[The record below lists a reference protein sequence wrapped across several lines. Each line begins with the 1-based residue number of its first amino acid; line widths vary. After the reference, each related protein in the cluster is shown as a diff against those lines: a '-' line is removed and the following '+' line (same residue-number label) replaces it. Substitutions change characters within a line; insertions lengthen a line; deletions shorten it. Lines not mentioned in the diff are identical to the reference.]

1 MESKPMS
8 RRVYLDHNASTP
20 VHPEVLAEMLPY
32 FSDVFGNP
40 SSIHGFGREARE
52 GMDLARE
59 RVARFLKV
67 SSQEI
72 VFTSGGTE
80 SDNFAVKGL
89 ALAKGK
95 GHLITSQVEH
105 HAVLRACRA
114 LEAQGFGLTGVGVD
128 EFGVV
133 DPDEVRRAI
142 RPDTLAISIMH
153 ANSEVGTLQPIGAIG
168 RIARERGVPFH
179 VDAVQTFGKLPLD
192 VDALGIDMLSFSA
205 HKIYGPKGAAGLY
218 IRKGTK
224 MVAIQHGGEHE
235 RRRRAGTENVPG
247 IVGLGKAVEVR
258 GRDMAEEAVRVMS
271 LRDLLWNGA
280 RQRIPEVR
288 LNGHPV
294 ERLPGTANIAFRHVE
309 SESIVLGLDLK
320 GVAVSAG
327 SACTAGHVEP
337 SHVLVALGLPLDW
350 AMGAVRFSLGR
361 STTADDIDYVVDCLE
376 PLVRKLRVALPAGRA
391 GGTARPSGIT
401 SSTRGTPGPAA

>member
-32 FSDVFGNP
+32 FSEVYGNP
-40 SSIHGFGREARE
+40 SSIHGFGRAARE
-52 GMDLARE
+52 GLDLARE
-59 RVARFLKV
+59 RVAKFLRV
-67 SSQEI
+67 PTQEI

-95 GHLITSQVEH
+95 GQIITSQVEH

-114 LEAQGFGLTGVGVD
+114 LEAQGFGLTCVGVD
-128 EFGVV
+128 EFGMV

-153 ANSEVGTLQPIGAIG
+153 ANSEVGTLQPIEAIG
-168 RIARERGVPFH
+168 RIAREHRVPFH

-192 VDALGIDMLSFSA
+192 VDALGIDVLSFSA

-224 MVAIQHGGEHE
+224 MVAVQHGGEHE
-235 RRRRAGTENVPG
+235 RRRRAGTENVAG

-258 GRDMAEEAVRVMS
+258 ARDMAAEALRLTA
-271 LRDLLWNGA
+271 LRDRLWRGIHE
-280 RQRIPEVR
+280 RVPDVR
-288 LNGHPV
+288 LSGHPV
-294 ERLPGTANIAFRHVE
+294 KRLPGTASLLFRHVE

-320 GVAVSAG
+320 GIGVSAG
-327 SACTAGHVEP
+327 SACTSGNVEP
-337 SHVLVALGLPLDW
+337 SHVLVAMGVGLDW
-350 AMGAVRFSLGR
+350 AMGAVRCSLGS
-361 STTADDIDYVVDCLE
+361 STTADDIDYVIECVE
-376 PLVRKLRVALPAGRA
+376 ALVQKLRQAMPVG
-391 GGTARPSGIT
+391 
-401 SSTRGTPGPAA
+401 AA

>member
-8 RRVYLDHNASTP
+8 RRVYLDYNASTP
-20 VHPEVLAEMLPY
+20 VHPEVLAQMLPY
-32 FSDVFGNP
+32 VSDVYGNP

-52 GMDLARE
+52 GLDLARE

-114 LEAQGFGLTGVGVD
+114 LEAQGFDLTCMGVD
-128 EFGVV
+128 ELGMV

-153 ANSEVGTLQPIGAIG
+153 ANSEVGTLQPIEAIG
-168 RIARERGVPFH
+168 RIAREHGVPFH

-192 VDALGIDMLSFSA
+192 VETLGID
-205 HKIYGPKGAAGLY
+205 
-218 IRKGTK
+218 
-224 MVAIQHGGEHE
+224 
-235 RRRRAGTENVPG
+235 
-247 IVGLGKAVEVR
+247 
-258 GRDMAEEAVRVMS
+258 
-271 LRDLLWNGA
+271 
-280 RQRIPEVR
+280 VR
-288 LNGHPV
+288 LSGHPV
-294 ERLPGTANIAFRHVE
+294 RRLPGTASLLFRHVE

-320 GVAVSAG
+320 GIGVSAG
-327 SACTAGHVEP
+327 SACTSGNVEP
-337 SHVLVALGLPLDW
+337 SHVLVAMGVSLDW
-350 AMGAVRFSLGR
+350 AMGAVRCSLGC
-361 STTADDIDYVVDCLE
+361 STSADDVDYVVDCVE
-376 PLVRKLRVALPAGRA
+376 PLVRKLRQAMPVG
-391 GGTARPSGIT
+391 
-401 SSTRGTPGPAA
+401 AA

>member
-1 MESKPMS
+1 MESNRMN

-32 FSDVFGNP
+32 FAEIFGNP
-40 SSIHGFGREARE
+40 SSIHAFGREARD
-52 GMDLARE
+52 GLDRARE
-59 RVARFLKV
+59 RVARFLRV
-67 SSQEI
+67 TPQEI

-89 ALAKGK
+89 AYARGK
-95 GHLITSQVEH
+95 GHLITSKVEH
-105 HAVLRACRA
+105 HAVLRTCQA
-114 LEAQGFGLTGVGVD
+114 LEAQGFDVTYVGVD
-128 EFGVV
+128 AYGRV
-133 DPDEVRRAI
+133 DPDDVRRAI
-142 RPDTLAISIMH
+142 RPDTIAVSIMH
-153 ANSEVGTLQPIGAIG
+153 ANSEVGTLQPIAAIG
-168 RIARERGVPFH
+168 RVAREHGVPFH
-179 VDAVQTFGKLPLD
+179 VDAVQTFGKVPID
-192 VDALGIDMLSFSA
+192 VHGSSIDLLSFSG
-205 HKIYGPKGAAGLY
+205 HKIYGPKGIAGLY

-258 GRDMAEEAVRVMS
+258 GRDMAEEAVRVMA
-271 LRDLLWNGA
+271 LRDLLWNGV

-294 ERLPGTANIAFRHVE
+294 ERLAGTANIAFRHVE

-391 GGTARPSGIT
+391 
-401 SSTRGTPGPAA
+401 

>member
-1 MESKPMS
+1 MS

-32 FSDVFGNP
+32 FSEVYGNP
-40 SSIHGFGREARE
+40 SSIHGFGRAARE
-52 GMDLARE
+52 GLDLARE
-59 RVARFLKV
+59 RVAKFLRV
-67 SSQEI
+67 PPQDI

-89 ALAKGK
+89 AMAKGK
-95 GHLITSQVEH
+95 GHIITSQVEH

-114 LEAQGFGLTGVGVD
+114 LEAQGFGLTLVGVD
-128 EFGVV
+128 EFGMV

-153 ANSEVGTLQPIGAIG
+153 ANSEVGTLQPIEVIG
-168 RIARERGVPFH
+168 RIAREHGVPFH

-192 VDALGIDMLSFSA
+192 LDALGIDVLSFSA

-224 MVAIQHGGEHE
+224 MVAAQHGGEHE
-235 RRRRAGTENVPG
+235 RRRRAGTENVAG

-258 GRDMAEEAVRVMS
+258 AREMAGEAERLTA
-271 LRDLLWNGA
+271 LRDRLWRGI
-280 RQRIPEVR
+280 RERVPDVR
-288 LNGHPV
+288 LSGHPV
-294 ERLPGTANIAFRHVE
+294 TRLPGTASLLFRHVE

-320 GVAVSAG
+320 GIGVSAG
-327 SACTAGHVEP
+327 SACTSGNVEP
-337 SHVLVALGLPLDW
+337 SHVLVAMGVGLDW
-350 AMGAVRFSLGR
+350 AMGAVRCSLGC
-361 STTADDIDYVVDCLE
+361 STTAEDIDYVIECVE
-376 PLVRKLRVALPAGRA
+376 PLVRKLRQAMPVG
-391 GGTARPSGIT
+391 
-401 SSTRGTPGPAA
+401 AA